1 VSPMAEDDHLT
12 AFLNKHQN
20 EIIDWVNES
29 TNTQFTDTSGK
40 HVVLLY
46 ENNLVRDNV
55 TIDYINQGLIENQ
68 LCVYASVNAYD
79 RSNLSK
85 VLDKIKGYKENIV
98 KRNLLIVN
106 LRPFYD
112 SALRGDLTPFEEL
125 RTQIQ

>member
-1 VSPMAEDDHLT
+1 
-12 AFLNKHQN
+12 
-20 EIIDWVNES
+20 
-29 TNTQFTDTSGK
+29 
-40 HVVLLY
+40 
-46 ENNLVRDNV
+46 VRDNV

-112 SALRGDLTPFEEL
+112 SALRGDLTTNIVKYVRSNVSSLIFTGWSKL
-125 RTQIQ
+125 L